1 MKSSEI
7 FNPTLREVPSEAEI
21 VSHQLLLRGGFIRKT
36 TGGVYSYLPLAFRV
50 LKKIMNIVREEMD
63 RAGGQEVLM
72 PIIQP
77 AELWQESGRWEVYG
91 EEMFRLKDRHDRPF
105 ALGPTHEEII
115 TTIVNQDVH
124 SYRDL
129 PLLLYQIQNK
139 YRDEIR
145 PRFGLMRGREFIMKD
160 LYSFDMDEAGLE
172 ISYQKMYEAYKRI
185 FERMDLKYRVVEADS
200 GAIGGSLSHE
210 FMVLASSGEA
220 EIVYCDNCH
229 YAANVEK
236 AQCQAQKLDE
246 ATRAEAKPLDKVYTP
261 EVRTVDDVMLKLA
274 VPIQIIAKTL
284 IYWADGEY
292 VGAVIRGDRE
302 LNEIKLKNLL
312 GCHELMIAD
321 ENQIKEA
328 LGVQV
333 GSLGPV
339 GAEFKVYAD
348 QEIEFMDNFICGANE
363 DQYHLINV
371 NMGRDFVPEA
381 IADLRNAI
389 KGDSCP
395 VCSNAL
401 DTIRGIEVGHIFQL
415 GQKYSQAMKAT
426 FLDNNGQERP
436 FIMGCY
442 GIGVSRTMAAAVEQN
457 YDENGIIWPLPIAPY
472 QVIIVPVNTKKIEQM
487 DLAWSLYQQ
496 LSDLGRE
503 VIIDDRDE
511 RAGVKFKD
519 ADLTGIPIRI
529 TIGPKALQENK
540 VEVKKRWEKE
550 STLIA
555 IEDTID
561 EINRIIG
568 QY

>member
-1 MKSSEI
+1 
-7 FNPTLREVPSEAEI
+7 
-21 VSHQLLLRGGFIRKT
+21 
-36 TGGVYSYLPLAFRV
+36 
-50 LKKIMNIVREEMD
+50 MNIVREEMD

-77 AELWQESGRWEVYG
+77 AELWQESGRWVVYG
-91 EEMFRLKDRHDRPF
+91 DEMFRLKDRHNRSF

-115 TTIVNQDVH
+115 TTIVKQDVH

-160 LYSFDMDEAGLE
+160 LYSFDMDEAGLDL
-172 ISYQKMYEAYKRI
+172 SYKKMHEAYKRI
-185 FERMDLKYRVVEADS
+185 FERMNLKYRVVEADS
-200 GAIGGSLSHE
+200 GAIGGNESHE

-220 EIVYCDNCH
+220 QIVYCDNCH

-236 AQCQAQKLDE
+236 AQCQAQE
-246 ATRAEAKPLDKVYTP
+246 AVKAKSIVVKALEKIHTP
-261 EVRTVDDVMLKLA
+261 GVRTVDDVMQKLA
-274 VPIQIIAKTL
+274 VPIESIAKTL

-302 LNEIKLKNLL
+302 LNEIKFKNILR
-312 GCHELMIAD
+312 CNELVIAD
-321 ENQIKEA
+321 EKQIREV
-328 LGVQV
+328 LGISV
-333 GSLGPV
+333 GSLGPI
-339 GAEFKVYAD
+339 GAKFKVYAD

-363 DQYHLINV
+363 DGYHLINV
-371 NMGRDFVPEA
+371 NMSRDFVPET
-381 IADLRNAI
+381 IADLRNAV

-395 VCSNAL
+395 VCSAEL
-401 DTIRGIEVGHIFQL
+401 DTIRGIEVGHIFKL
-415 GQKYSQAMKAT
+415 GTKYSEVMKAS
-426 FLDNNGQERP
+426 FLDNNGQEKP

-457 YDENGIIWPLPIAPY
+457 HDENGIIWPIPIAPY
-472 QVIIVPVNTKKIEQM
+472 QVIIVPVNTKKTEQM
-487 DLAWSLYQQ
+487 ELAWSLYHQ
-496 LSDLGRE
+496 LLGLGLE

-519 ADLTGIPIRI
+519 ADLTGIPLRI
-529 TIGPKALQENK
+529 TIGPKALQEDK
-540 VEVKKRWEKE
+540 VELKKRWEKE
-550 STLIA
+550 TVLVA
-555 IEDTID
+555 IENIVE
-561 EINRIIG
+561 EINRILK